1 MSSGT
6 VVAGHAFRQIR
17 MSASI
22 VAVVFAGT
30 IAATASSYST
40 TFPTEESRQQV
51 AQLASG
57 DRGLAILFGP
67 TTAIGT
73 VGGYTVYKCFVF
85 LAVIGSLW
93 ALLATT
99 RLLRGEED
107 AGRWQLVLAGAIRP
121 SRATAVTIAALG
133 AAIGVIFVVTAFG
146 VALVGRSRSI
156 GFGIGESLLCGMS
169 LIVLPAVFVGV
180 AAVTS
185 QIGGTRRMATTIA
198 MAVFV
203 GSYVVRM
210 IGDSSGTLQWMLWTT
225 PFGWTELVQP
235 LTMND
240 PWPIGIGF
248 VVAIALAALA
258 TVGAKH
264 RDVGDGL
271 LATSDVKQLRRFG
284 LQSSFRFSLRLEL
297 PVVVAWCGGAAA
309 VAVVYGIISKMTV
322 TSVPASL
329 NNVLDRFAVQGTFA
343 NQFFGVAFL
352 LVAAVVA
359 LIPAG
364 QLGAASAEETSGRL
378 EHLLSRSTTRA
389 GWFVGRLVICACA
402 IVAAAVVSGVGA
414 WFGASTQ
421 GVPVS
426 FGSLLGAGLN
436 VVPTALV
443 ALGIGAVVF
452 AFAPRSAATIVYVV
466 VIWSVLLDLLSS
478 LVTGA
483 AWLDRVSLFAPMAL
497 APAQS
502 IHASTLLI
510 TGAIGIALCMFGT
523 LLFARRDL
531 ANR

>member
-1 MSSGT
+1 MGADTLAHVSSQPRTDATDSAVNPDGEILLID
-6 VVAGHAFRQIR
+6 GFSLAFRAFFALPETITR
-17 MSASI
+17 SDGMPTNALYGLSAM
-22 VAVVFAGT
+22 T
-30 IAATASSYST
+30 IKVI
-40 TFPTEESRQQV
+40 EE
-51 AQLASG
+51 
-57 DRGLAILFGP
+57 
-67 TTAIGT
+67 
-73 VGGYTVYKCFVF
+73 
-85 LAVIGSLW
+85 
-93 ALLATT
+93 
-99 RLLRGEED
+99 E
-107 AGRWQLVLAGAIRP
+107 RP
-121 SRATAVTIAALG
+121 SRVIVAWDPPGPTFRDAIYPEYKAGRRATPEGFKAQVPHFRPLMEAFGAVNVEAAGFEADDVIGTLAKRAAAAGMRVTILTSDRDALQLVDDHISVLATG
-133 AAIGVIFVVTAFG
+133 RGVTDTTRYDPAMVQERYGVVPG
-146 VALVGRSRSI
+146 LMPDLRG
-156 GFGIGESLLCGMS
+156 
-169 LIVLPAVFVGV
+169 
-180 AAVTS
+180 
-185 QIGGTRRMATTIA
+185 
-198 MAVFV
+198 
-203 GSYVVRM
+203 M

-510 TGAIGIALCMFGT
+510 TGAIGIALCTFGT